1 MLEKDCLLI
10 KELEIIVVLLPFFT
24 VYHIIMMMNILLI
37 MLLYCNDIEEYLK
50 YDSSGTKREN

>member
-24 VYHIIMMMNILLI
+24 VYTHH
-37 MLLYCNDIEEYLK
+37 YDDEYLINYAAILGVLARK
-50 YDSSGTKREN
+50 T

>member
-37 MLLYCNDIEEYLK
+37 MLLYWGCWLVRLK
-50 YDSSGTKREN
+50 ATVRL